1 MIREDAADFIRLQ
14 KENNCYR
21 QLSSPREKK
30 SGGEAVFFCDF
41 SSNDY
46 LGLSSHPA
54 LQEAAEKAVKDFG
67 AGSTGARLLSG
78 DNRLFHELEEK
89 TAAFKGKP
97 SALIFNSGYHAN
109 VGMISSL
116 CGPGD
121 VIFCDRLS
129 HASMMDG
136 ILLSRARFF
145 RFRHNDAAHLESLL
159 ESRRKSFRNALIVT
173 ESVFSMDG
181 DIAPLRKL
189 TVLKEKYDAL
199 LYVDEAHATGVFG
212 ENSAGMVE
220 ECGLTSKVDILM
232 GTFGKALGSFGAY
245 AASEKVFIDY
255 FINKARSFIF
265 STALPPSVIGAN
277 LAALEV
283 VRKESFRRKNLL
295 ERVLYFRNRLRKLNI
310 PVSSFTPIMPIILGK
325 EEKALDISL
334 RLREEGYFLPAI
346 RFPTVPRGQ
355 ARLRLSLTYL
365 HSVEVLEK
373 FSEKLCNILK
383 DSA

>member
-1 MIREDAADFIRLQ
+1 MIRGDAEDFIRLQ
-14 KENNCYR
+14 KEKNCFR
-21 QLSSPREKK
+21 QLSSPREKH
-30 SGGEAVFFCDF
+30 SGGESASFNDF

-46 LGLSSHPA
+46 LGLSFHPA
-54 LQEAAEKAVKDFG
+54 LQEAAAKAVKDFG
-67 AGSTGARLLSG
+67 SGSTGARLLSG

-136 ILLSRARFF
+136 IILSRARFF
-145 RFRHNDAAHLESLL
+145 RFSHNDLGHLESLL
-159 ESRRKSFRNALIVT
+159 ENRRKSFRNALIVT

-220 ECGLTSKVDILM
+220 ECGLASKVDIIM

-277 LAALEV
+277 LAALDV

-295 ERVLYFRNRLRKLNI
+295 ERVLYFRNLLRKFNI
-310 PVSSFTPIMPIILGK
+310 AVSSFTPIMPVILGK
-325 EEKALDISL
+325 EEKALEISI
-334 RLREEGYFLPAI
+334 RLREEGYLLPAI
-346 RFPTVPRGQ
+346 RFPTVPQGQ

-373 FSEKLCNILK
+373 LSEKLCSILK
-383 DSA
+383 NFA